1 MLSPVTPS
9 TARPATRRAR
19 AFTRAAFL
27 FVLIAATPNLH
38 AQTDT
43 GIDSEPGDPGIGG
56 AHMIQGQVFAPSGR
70 QLGRRVRVRLGGVRG
85 EASVMSDDNGAFTF
99 RRLTVGTYRLMVEA
113 GKEFEPASETID
125 IIDSPLRNRR
135 AGQIVSVQIRLRVK
149 RDDVLGK
156 PGVVDAA
163 LAAIPPQARELYEQ
177 ALDSAK
183 AGKRKRA
190 VEQLKQAISI
200 YPKFALALNE
210 LGVQYLGLGETERA
224 AEALR
229 SALSLEPDAFVLRLN
244 YGIVLLQRKRFAEAE
259 AQLGHAL
266 RLSDA
271 SFAAHLYRG
280 RALIGL
286 ARYEEAE
293 RECLRALALGG
304 EAARMAHRYLG
315 AIYIE
320 RGEDARAV
328 EALETYLRL
337 DPKAAE
343 AKQIRALVKQLR
355 AQTTQPQK

>member
-1 MLSPVTPS
+1 MIS
-9 TARPATRRAR
+9 PATSRAR
-19 AFTRAAFL
+19 TFALASTFI
-27 FVLIAATPNLH
+27 FVLLVAAQNLY

-43 GIDSEPGDPGIGG
+43 GIDSEPGDPGMGG
-56 AHMIQGQVFAPSGR
+56 AHTIQGRIFAPSGR

-85 EASVMSDDNGAFTF
+85 ESSVLSDDHGAFTF
-99 RRLTVGTYRLMVEA
+99 RRLNAGTYRLTVEA
-113 GKEFEPASETID
+113 GKEFETTTETVD

-135 AGQIVSVQIRLRVK
+135 AGQIVSVQIQLRLK
-149 RDDVLGK
+149 REEGAGK
-156 PGVVDAA
+156 PGVLNAA
-163 LAAIPPQARELYEQ
+163 LAAIPLRARELYEK
-177 ALDSAK
+177 ALRSAK
-183 AGKRKRA
+183 DGERKRA

-210 LGVQYLGLGETERA
+210 LGVQYLNLGETERA

-229 SALSLEPDAFVLRLN
+229 SALSLGPDAFVLRLN
-244 YGIVLLQRKRFAEAE
+244 YGIVLLQQKRFAEAE
-259 AQLGHAL
+259 AELSRAL

-271 SFAAHLYRG
+271 SFAAHLHRA

-293 RECLRALALGG
+293 QECLRAIALGG

-320 RGEDARAV
+320 RGEQARAV

-343 AKQIRALVKQLR
+343 AAQIRALVKQLR
-355 AQTTQPQK
+355 AELARPRK